1 MSHELLPE
9 DLSAELWGEETWD
22 ELLGYIEDRR
32 VIPIIGPDLLQV
44 EVDGSKT
51 SLDRLLAKRLADKFR
66 LPIDAAAAEPTLN
79 EVVCRLLGRER
90 RERRERVYSSVCTL
104 LKEAAPAPPEP
115 LRQLAQIR
123 HFNLFVTTTF
133 DSLLIDALNEARF
146 GGRPETVWL
155 PNKDAKDLTDETADL
170 RPTVYYLMGKV
181 SMQPNYVLTEED
193 LLETVCELQAEH
205 RRPARLFEE
214 LEKNHLL
221 ILGANFSDWLARIFL
236 RTAKQRRLSDGRDVL
251 EILADSRTRRDTKL
265 LFFLHHF
272 SDHTLLFP
280 SGGAVDFVAQLTER
294 WNERNPKEKFNPLA
308 PEIPPASEMPPKAIF
323 ISYAHEDAAAVKKLK
338 AGLDAAGLTAWYDK
352 DQLKPGHTFRMEI
365 ENYITREC
373 ACFVSVIS
381 KSTEK
386 RLEGFFRKEWHWAV
400 ERDRGIHHTKSF
412 IVPVVVDDTTSPKN
426 LDAAGRFAELHL
438 LPLAEGEVTPE
449 FIERMRQ
456 IVQRS

>member
-1 MSHELLPE
+1 MSQDLLPE
-9 DLSAELWGEETWD
+9 NLSADLWNEETWE

-51 SLDRLLAKRLADKFR
+51 LLDRLVAKRLASKFR
-66 LPIDAAAAEPTLN
+66 LSLDAAPTEPTLN
-79 EVVCRLLGRER
+79 EVVSHLLGRER

-104 LKEAAPAPPEP
+104 LKEAAISPPKP
-115 LRQLAQIR
+115 LRKLAQIR

-133 DSLLIDALNEARF
+133 DSLLVDALNEERF
-146 GGRPETVWL
+146 GGRPETLWL
-155 PNKDAKDLTDETADL
+155 PNKDAKDLTDAAEL

-193 LLETVCELQAEH
+193 LLEAVCELQAEH

-236 RTAKQRRLSDGRDVL
+236 RTAKQRRLSEGRDVV
-251 EILADSRTRRDTKL
+251 EIFADSRTRRDANL
-265 LFFLHHF
+265 VYFLNHF
-272 SDHTLLFP
+272 SDHTLVFP
-280 SGGAVDFVAQLTER
+280 SGGAVAFVDQLVER
-294 WNERNPKEKFNPLA
+294 WSQRNPKEKFNPLA
-308 PEIPPASEMPPKAIF
+308 PEIPPASEMPRKAIF

-352 DQLKPGHTFRMEI
+352 DQLKPGHTFRLEI
-365 ENYITREC
+365 EKYISHEC
-373 ACFVSVIS
+373 SCFVPVIS
-381 KSTEK
+381 KNTEK

-412 IVPVVVDDTTSPKN
+412 IVPVVVDDTTSPRN

-438 LPLAEGEVTPE
+438 IPLPEGEVAPD
-449 FIERMRQ
+449 FIERMKQ